1 MAYNKLF
8 PIKMQRLPPET
19 FIKICSFLPPSDLLS
34 LSQVCC
40 QFHGYLHAPDSS
52 ATQQVWKESRLQFMP
67 SEKSP
72 PPKGMSE
79 EKYVELL
86 LKARGCQICKRNKKR
101 KIHLEFAIR
110 CYEKCHYYKTVR

>member
-1 MAYNKLF
+1 
-8 PIKMQRLPPET
+8 MQRLPPET

-67 SEKSP
+67 NKDMP
-72 PPKGMSE
+72 PPEGMSE

-86 LKARGCQICKRNKKR
+86 LKENVCQFCNCK
-101 KIHLEFAIR
+101 KIAKFTGNLKLDVVVVVIPIEL
-110 CYEKCHYYKTVR
+110 